1 MHGSLYDVNT
11 DIGGRNQ
18 LVLTIAYVMHYTNVA
33 GVHPLFHPRTENI
46 MTAHHYTKTEV
57 ETAAAAVN
65 AGTCL
70 EDANEEKNVF
80 SYIGEAVEQVTS
92 VCACVRVCGGHTCTG
107 ICTYVCSC
115 ATIIKCSVVVDMS
128 IVCVH

>member
-1 MHGSLYDVNT
+1 MMSIQI
-11 DIGGRNQ
+11 IGGRNQ
-18 LVLTIAYVMHYTNVA
+18 LVLTISYVMHYINVA
-33 GVHPLFHPRTENI
+33 GVHLLFHPHTENI

-92 VCACVRVCGGHTCTG
+92 VCACVHACVRARARVC
-107 ICTYVCSC
+107 VC
-115 ATIIKCSVVVDMS
+115 VVDMH
-128 IVCVH
+128 VQAYVHMCVAAQPL